1 MIDGLS
7 LNGTRAFVSF
17 RLRTFT
23 GLTIGSVEFSNER
36 VIMDLPMETSL
47 NRKNTTARVI
57 RPGDSLRDDP
67 DWEATTAEQRIN
79 AVWELTLLCLA
90 WQGDRIV
97 EPRLQRSISRIQRM
111 AGEQQTGL
119 ARLTLTQRIE
129 PSRTAITFNSREVR
143 HEEPGL
149 DSGQERRAS
158 GLPPFS
164 SQPRV
169 SLLQ

>member
-23 GLTIGSVEFSNER
+23 GLTIGSVEVHYER

-97 EPRLQRSISRIQRM
+97 EPRLQRSISRIQR
-111 AGEQQTGL
+111 
-119 ARLTLTQRIE
+119 
-129 PSRTAITFNSREVR
+129 
-143 HEEPGL
+143 PG
-149 DSGQERRAS
+149 R
-158 GLPPFS
+158 
-164 SQPRV
+164 
-169 SLLQ
+169 